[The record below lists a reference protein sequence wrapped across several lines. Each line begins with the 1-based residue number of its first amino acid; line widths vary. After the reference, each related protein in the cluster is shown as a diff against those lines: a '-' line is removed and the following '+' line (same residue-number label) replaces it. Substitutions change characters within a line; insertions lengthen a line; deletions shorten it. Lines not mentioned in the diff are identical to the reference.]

1 MRCSQAGEVIVRLC
15 VLDVSFLHELRN
27 TILDK
32 TFEDQLNEHVSQLA
46 SILHLTKDERR
57 SWFDR
62 RRESIEK
69 HVKKALTP
77 MGSAPP
83 SPPSSPPQSP
93 RVKKQSFFSRLLTRT
108 ASGSVGSAKA
118 RGRTIRAQGQ
128 L

>member
-1 MRCSQAGEVIVRLC
+1 MIVRLC
-15 VLDVSFLHELRN
+15 VLDGSFLHELRN